1 MAAIETSGDR
11 ARAWLLAL
19 LVHLAAVGL
28 MFVGLWWTR
37 SAVVVTPP
45 GPVIEAVLVGPAQAP
60 KPRASKPRP
69 APPKPEPKEEPKV
82 EPKKAEPT
90 EPVKPD
96 TREQERVA
104 ALAAEKAETEK
115 KEQEERKR
123 QQQVLLEE
131 EKKKQEAAEKKKK
144 LEEEKQKQ
152 LADKKAREL
161 ADKQKKLE
169 QERLQELLEA
179 EEAKTGGEGKD
190 DSLLAQYIAAIQN
203 AVTNN
208 WLRPDSAPAGLR
220 CTLHIIQIPGGE
232 VISAKVSSPCNADAV
247 TRDSIEQAV
256 MRASPLPYQGFEQ
269 EFQRDITFNFRFD
282 G

>member
-1 MAAIETSGDR
+1 M
-11 ARAWLLAL
+11 
-19 LVHLAAVGL
+19 
-28 MFVGLWWTR
+28 
-37 SAVVVTPP
+37 
-45 GPVIEAVLVGPAQAP
+45 
-60 KPRASKPRP
+60 
-69 APPKPEPKEEPKV
+69 
-82 EPKKAEPT
+82 
-90 EPVKPD
+90 
-96 TREQERVA
+96 
-104 ALAAEKAETEK
+104 
-115 KEQEERKR
+115 
-123 QQQVLLEE
+123 LLEE
-131 EKKKQEAAEKKKK
+131 EKKRQEAAEKKKK
-144 LEEEKQKQ
+144 LEEEKQQQ

-169 QERLQELLEA
+169 QQRLQELLEA

>member
-19 LVHLAAVGL
+19 VVHLAAVGL

-60 KPRASKPRP
+60 KPRASKPKP
-69 APPKPEPKEEPKV
+69 APPKREPKEEPKV
-82 EPKKAEPT
+82 EPKKVEPT

-131 EKKKQEAAEKKKK
+131 EKKRQEAAEKKKK
-144 LEEEKQKQ
+144 LEEEKQQQ

-169 QERLQELLEA
+169 QQRLQELLEA